1 MNILLIAKMGA
12 AVVALFIAYWIGLND
27 GKNSEELKKCT
38 CYDISTRYSSAGT
51 AGQAKKRCTGSI

>member
-27 GKNSEELKKCT
+27 GKNF
-38 CYDISTRYSSAGT
+38 
-51 AGQAKKRCTGSI
+51 